1 VFNQTL
7 TRLLH
12 YTSGMDTPDTHITS
26 DVREPLSADLHRLRS
41 LTSIKW
47 TMHDHE
53 VLPAWVADMDLP
65 PAPAIVDA
73 VEQLAARGDFGY
85 NFDAAC
91 RLPDAFA
98 AWQERRH
105 GWRPDS
111 ERLRLFCDVMQA
123 VQTALWLATEPGDGV
138 VIFTP
143 VYPPFLSS
151 VTSMGRRIV
160 DCPLDPPRWRL
171 DPARLAS
178 AIDERTR
185 VILLC
190 SPHNPTG
197 RIFTADE
204 LGAVAEVAE
213 RHDLVVISDEIWG
226 DLTHRG
232 TPFLPFASLGPAAA
246 ARTITIGAASKAFNV
261 AGLRCAVA
269 HIGDERI
276 AAGLA
281 ALPDH
286 LLGAVGSPGAEATL
300 AAWTR
305 GEEWLEATRDHL
317 TAQRDHLASRLSDEL
332 PKVASALPEATYLAW
347 LDFRAY
353 GLGDDPARWLL
364 EHARVALSA
373 GPDFGPHG
381 TGFARLNFAT
391 SREILDEIVDRIVMT
406 IRTR

>member
-1 VFNQTL
+1 MGEP
-7 TRLLH
+7 LH
-12 YTSGMDTPDTHITS
+12 YTCHMDTPDASVTP
-26 DVREPLSADLHRLRS
+26 DAREPLSADLHRLRS

-47 TMHDHE
+47 TMHDAG

-65 PAPAIVDA
+65 PAPAVVAA
-73 VEQLAARGDFGY
+73 VERLAARGDFGY

-91 RLPDAFA
+91 RLADAYA

-105 GWRPDS
+105 GWCPDT

-143 VYPPFLSS
+143 IYPPFLSS
-151 VTSMGRRIV
+151 VTSTGRRVI
-160 DCPLDPPRWRL
+160 DCPLEPPRWRL
-171 DPARLAS
+171 DPDLLEAV
-178 AIDERTR
+178 IDERTR

-197 RIFTADE
+197 RVFTAGE
-204 LGAVAEVAE
+204 LEAVARVAA
-213 RHDLVVISDEIWG
+213 RHDLLVISDEIWG
-226 DLTHRG
+226 DLTHRD
-232 TPFLPFASLGPAAA
+232 TPFRPFASLGEEAAS
-246 ARTITIGAASKAFNV
+246 RTVTVGAASKAFNI
-261 AGLRCAVA
+261 AGLRCAIA
-269 HIGDERI
+269 HIGDDRI

-300 AAWTR
+300 AAWTQ
-305 GEEWLEATRDHL
+305 GEDWLERTRDHL

-332 PKVASALPEATYLAW
+332 PEVRFALAEATYLAW
-347 LDFRAY
+347 LDFRPCA
-353 GLGDDPARWLL
+353 LGDDPARWFL

-381 TGFARLNFAT
+381 AGFARLNFAT
-391 SREILDEIVDRIVMT
+391 SRELLDEIVDRMV
-406 IRTR
+406 RAVRSR